1 MATGVSPSPV
11 NRAGDR
17 QWRFGPSVIDR
28 YIFTELVLPFLF
40 GVGAFSSLGVSVG
53 ALFDLIRQVSEYNLP
68 LGGAFEIVLL
78 KLPEF
83 ISYSFPMS
91 ILLATLIT
99 YSRLSSDSELIAMK
113 SCGISIYRIL
123 MPAFGLSLLVTGL
136 NFAFNEFIVPASNY
150 QAATRIEQ
158 ITGEER
164 WASFQDENILYQEY
178 QDIIGDGKDE
188 QLTRL
193 FYARRF
199 DGTQMSGLTVL
210 DFTQQRLNQVISAES
225 AIWNRSDQ
233 TWDFFNGTIYLID
246 EDGSYSNILRFNE
259 QQIQLPRTPLDI
271 ASSERR
277 DPSEMNLR
285 ESWERVEL
293 LRQKGSQTR
302 IRRLLIQIHEKYA
315 LPFACLVFGVVGAA
329 LGSRLNRAGRG
340 LSFAISILIIFG
352 YYLVYSVCKAMSF
365 ADVLSP
371 AMGAWVPNVLGFLVA
386 GLLVVRAAR

>member
-1 MATGVSPSPV
+1 MASGVSPSPV

-17 QWRFGPSVIDR
+17 QWHFGPSVIDR
-28 YIFTELVLPFLF
+28 YIFTELIFPFLF

-68 LGGAFEIVLL
+68 LTGAFEIVLL

-83 ISYSFPMS
+83 VSYSFPMS
-91 ILLATLIT
+91 ILLATLLT

-123 MPAFGLSLLVTGL
+123 VPAFALSLLVTAL

-150 QAATRIEQ
+150 QASTRLEQ

-164 WASFQDENILYQEY
+164 WSAFQEENILYQEY
-178 QDIIGDGKDE
+178 QDVVGDGKDE
-188 QLTRL
+188 MLSRL

-199 DGTQMSGLTVL
+199 DGTRMYGLTVL
-210 DFTQQRLNQVISAES
+210 DFTQERLNQVVSAES
-225 AIWNRSDQ
+225 AVWNRPQQ
-233 TWDFFNGTIYLID
+233 TWDFFNGTIYLIA
-246 EDGSYSNILRFNE
+246 EDGSYSNILRFNQ

-277 DPSEMNLR
+277 DPNEMNLQ
-285 ESWERVEL
+285 ESWDQVEL

-302 IRRLLIQIHEKYA
+302 IRRLLIRIHEKYA

-340 LSFAISILIIFG
+340 VSFAISILIIFG
-352 YYLVYSVCKAMSF
+352 YYLVYSICSAMSYSGVF
-365 ADVLSP
+365 SP
-371 AMGAWVPNVLGFLVA
+371 IVGAWLPNLIGFAVA
-386 GLLVVRAAR
+386 GTLVVRAAK

>member
-1 MATGVSPSPV
+1 MALGVSPSPV

-17 QWRFGPSVIDR
+17 QWPFGPSVIDR
-28 YIFTELVLPFLF
+28 YIFAELIFPFLF

-68 LGGAFEIVLL
+68 LAGAFEIVLL

-83 ISYSFPMS
+83 VSYSFPMS
-91 ILLATLIT
+91 ILLATLMT

-123 MPAFGLSLLVTGL
+123 VPAFALSLLVTAL

-150 QAATRIEQ
+150 QASTRLEQ

-164 WASFQDENILYQEY
+164 WSAFQEENILYQEY
-178 QDIIGDGKDE
+178 QDIVGDGNDE
-188 QLTRL
+188 VLSRL

-199 DGTQMSGLTVL
+199 DGTRMYGLTVL
-210 DFTQQRLNQVISAES
+210 DFTQERLNQVVSAES
-225 AIWNRSDQ
+225 ALWNRPQQ
-233 TWDFFNGTIYLID
+233 TWDFFNGTIYLIA
-246 EDGSYSNILRFNE
+246 EDGSYSNILRFNQ

-277 DPSEMNLR
+277 DPNEMNLQ
-285 ESWERVEL
+285 ESWDQVEL
-293 LRQKGSQTR
+293 LRQKGSRTR
-302 IRRLLIQIHEKYA
+302 IRRLLIRIHEKYA

-352 YYLVYSVCKAMSF
+352 YYLVYSICSAMSY
-365 ADVLSP
+365 ADVFSP
-371 AMGAWVPNVLGFLVA
+371 ILGAWLPNFAGFAVA
-386 GLLVVRAAR
+386 GFLVVRAAR